1 MIVAVQKGLD
11 NMKASL
17 RELGHDVVD
26 YGDYKYPVDAI
37 VYMGGDGGFT
47 MSTDISGP
55 AMGVFLINAKG
66 KTPQEVDAML
76 KRRLYTPLF

>member
-1 MIVAVQKGLD
+1 MIVAVQKGMD
-11 NMKASL
+11 NMKSSL

-37 VYMGGDGGFT
+37 VYMGSGEGFT
-47 MSTDISGP
+47 MRTDVSGP

-66 KTPQEVDAML
+66 KTPREVDEML